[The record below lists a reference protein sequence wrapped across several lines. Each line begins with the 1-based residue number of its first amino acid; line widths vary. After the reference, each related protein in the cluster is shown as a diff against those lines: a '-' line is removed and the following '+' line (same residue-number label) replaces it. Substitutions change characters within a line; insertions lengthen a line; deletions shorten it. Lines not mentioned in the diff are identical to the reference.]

1 LTLLLLNS
9 STLKILGLHTI
20 PKKTQSI
27 ISVLS
32 VLLISLLCF
41 STINLVG
48 YQVTALVLLLVVSV
62 LAMLFDITPVLLAAC
77 LSAIIWN
84 FFFIPP
90 IYTFHIAKA
99 EDAFLFLMYF
109 VVAMVNAILTF
120 KIRETEKK
128 VRDKEEKENTI
139 KLYNTLLNSLSHE
152 LKTPIATIIGAVDTL
167 KDNPTINESNKT
179 ELITQ
184 IGIAGLR
191 LNKEVEN
198 LLSISRLESGVL
210 KLNYDWCDLNELVNI
225 VINILEADLNG
236 HIISFQQNEQMP
248 LVKLDSLLIQHALYN
263 LLHNAIQ
270 YTPNGTFINI
280 HFHMDE
286 EDCIIS
292 INDNGQGFPENE
304 QVKVFDMF
312 YRLPMHKTGGSGLGL
327 SIVKGF
333 IEAHKGTIQLIS
345 EEGNGSEFIIKLP
358 VETSYV
364 NKINND

>member
-1 LTLLLLNS
+1 M
-9 STLKILGLHTI
+9 KILGLHTI
-20 PKKTQSI
+20 PKLTQSI
-27 ISVLS
+27 VSILTI
-32 VLLISLLCF
+32 LLIALFCF
-41 STINLVG
+41 YTVDLIG
-48 YQVTALVLLLVVSV
+48 YQVTALVLLLAVSI
-62 LAMLFDITPVLLAAC
+62 LAMLFDIIPVLLAAF

-90 IYTFHIAKA
+90 IFTFHIAKA

-109 VVAMVNAILTF
+109 VIALVNAILTY

-152 LKTPIATIIGAVDTL
+152 LKTPIAAIIGAVDTL
-167 KDNPTINESNKT
+167 KENLTINEFHKS
-179 ELITQ
+179 ELISQ

-210 KLNYDWCDLNELVNI
+210 KLNDDWCDLYELVHI
-225 VINILEADLNG
+225 VINKLDDDLKG
-236 HIISFQQNEQMP
+236 HIISFQQNELMP
-248 LVKLDSLLIQHALYN
+248 LVKLDSLLIQHVLFN
-263 LLHNAIQ
+263 LIHNAIQ
-270 YTPNGTFINI
+270 YTSNGTVISI
-280 HFHMDE
+280 HFYMDND
-286 EDCIIS
+286 DCVIS
-292 INDNGQGFPENE
+292 VKDNGQGIPEHE

-333 IEAHKGTIQLIS
+333 IEAHKGTIKLIS
-345 EEGNGSEFIIKLP
+345 EEGNGAEFIIKLP
-358 VETSYV
+358 VETSYL
-364 NKINND
+364 NNINND

>member
-1 LTLLLLNS
+1 LAILVIS
-9 STLKILGLHTI
+9 S
-20 PKKTQSI
+20 
-27 ISVLS
+27 
-32 VLLISLLCF
+32 LCF
-41 STINLVG
+41 YSVDIIG
-48 YQVTALVLLLVVSV
+48 YQVTALVLLLAVSI
-62 LAMLFDITPVLLAAC
+62 LAMLFDIIPVLLAAS

-90 IYTFHIAKA
+90 IFTFHIAKA

-109 VVAMVNAILTF
+109 VVALVNAILTY

-167 KDNPTINESNKT
+167 KDNATINASNKK
-179 ELITQ
+179 ELISQ

-225 VINILEADLNG
+225 VISKLDDDLKG
-236 HIISFQQNEQMP
+236 HIITFQQNEQMP

-263 LLHNAIQ
+263 LIHNAIQ
-270 YTPNGTFINI
+270 YTPNGTVIIIQFQ
-280 HFHMDE
+280 MDN

-292 INDNGQGFPENE
+292 VKDNGQGIPGNE
-304 QVKVFDMF
+304 KVKIFDMF
-312 YRLPMHKTGGSGLGL
+312 YRMPMHKTGGSGLGL

-333 IEAHKGTIQLIS
+333 IEAHQGTIKLIS
-345 EEGNGSEFIIKLP
+345 EEGNGAEFIIKLP
-358 VETSYV
+358 VETSYL

>member
-1 LTLLLLNS
+1 
-9 STLKILGLHTI
+9 LKILGLHTI
-20 PKKTQSI
+20 PRATQSI
-27 ISVLS
+27 ISILAILV
-32 VLLISLLCF
+32 ISSLCF
-41 STINLVG
+41 YSVDIIG
-48 YQVTALVLLLVVSV
+48 YQVTALVLLLAVSI
-62 LAMLFDITPVLLAAC
+62 LAMLFDIIPVLLAAS

-90 IYTFHIAKA
+90 IFTFHIAKA

-109 VVAMVNAILTF
+109 VVALVNAILTY

-152 LKTPIATIIGAVDTL
+152 LKTPIAAIIGAVDTL
-167 KDNPTINESNKT
+167 KDNNTINESNKT
-179 ELITQ
+179 ELISQ

-210 KLNYDWCDLNELVNI
+210 KLNYDWCDLNELVHI
-225 VINILEADLNG
+225 VINKLNDNLKG

-263 LLHNAIQ
+263 LIHNAIQ
-270 YTPNGTFINI
+270 YTPNETVIIIQFQ
-280 HFHMDE
+280 MDN

-292 INDNGQGFPENE
+292 VKDNGQGIPENE
-304 QVKVFDMF
+304 KIKIFDMF
-312 YRLPMHKTGGSGLGL
+312 YRMPMHKTGGSGLGL

-333 IEAHKGTIQLIS
+333 IDAHKGTIQLIS
-345 EEGNGSEFIIKLP
+345 EEGSGAEFVFKLP
-358 VETSYV
+358 VETSYL

>member
-1 LTLLLLNS
+1 
-9 STLKILGLHTI
+9 LKILGLHTI
-20 PKKTQSI
+20 PKTTQSI
-27 ISVLS
+27 ISILS
-32 VLLISLLCF
+32 ILLVAFLCF
-41 STINLVG
+41 YTVNYIG
-48 YQVTALVLLLVVSV
+48 YQVTALILLLAVSI
-62 LAMLFDITPVLLAAC
+62 LAMLFDIKPVLLAAT

-90 IYTFHIAKA
+90 IFTFHIAKA

-109 VVAMVNAILTF
+109 VVALVNAILTY

-152 LKTPIATIIGAVDTL
+152 LKTPIAAIIGAVDTL
-167 KDNPTINESNKT
+167 KDNDTINESNKS
-179 ELITQ
+179 ELLTQ
-184 IGIAGLR
+184 IGIAGIR

-225 VINILEADLNG
+225 VINKLDDDLKG
-236 HIISFQQNEQMP
+236 HIISFQQNENMP
-248 LVKLDSLLIQHALYN
+248 LVKLDSLLIQHALCN
-263 LLHNAIQ
+263 LMHNAIQ
-270 YTPNGTFINI
+270 YTPIGTVINI
-280 HFHMDE
+280 QFYMHQ

-292 INDNGQGFPENE
+292 IKDNGQGFPLAE
-304 QVKVFDMF
+304 QTKVFDMF

-333 IEAHKGTIQLIS
+333 IEAHKGTIKLIS
-345 EEGNGSEFIIKLP
+345 EEGNGAEFIIKIP
-358 VETSYV
+358 VETSYI
-364 NKINND
+364 NKMNND

>member
-1 LTLLLLNS
+1 MQ
-9 STLKILGLHTI
+9 LKILGLHTI
-20 PKKTQSI
+20 PRATQSI
-27 ISVLS
+27 ISILAILV
-32 VLLISLLCF
+32 ISSLCF
-41 STINLVG
+41 YSVHIIG
-48 YQVTALVLLLVVSV
+48 YQVTALVLLLAVSI
-62 LAMLFDITPVLLAAC
+62 LAMLFDIIPVLLAAS

-90 IYTFHIAKA
+90 IFTFHIAKA

-109 VVAMVNAILTF
+109 VVALVNAILTY

-152 LKTPIATIIGAVDTL
+152 LKTPIAAIIGAVDTL
-167 KDNPTINESNKT
+167 KDNSTINESNKT

-210 KLNYDWCDLNELVNI
+210 KLNYDWCDLNELVHI
-225 VINILEADLNG
+225 VINKLEDDLKG
-236 HIISFQQNEQMP
+236 HIISFQQNEHMP

-263 LLHNAIQ
+263 LIHNAIQ
-270 YTPNGTFINI
+270 YTPNGTVIIIQFQ
-280 HFHMDE
+280 MDN

-292 INDNGQGFPENE
+292 IKDNGQGIPENE
-304 QVKVFDMF
+304 KSKIFDMF

-333 IEAHKGTIQLIS
+333 IEAHKGTINLIS
-345 EEGNGSEFIIKLP
+345 EEGNGAEFVIKLP
-358 VETSYV
+358 VETSYL

>member
-1 LTLLLLNS
+1 
-9 STLKILGLHTI
+9 LKILGLHTI
-20 PKKTQSI
+20 PKSTQSI
-27 ISVLS
+27 ISILAI
-32 VLLISLLCF
+32 LLISSLCF
-41 STINLVG
+41 YSVELIG
-48 YQVTALVLLLVVSV
+48 YQVTALVLLLAVSI
-62 LAMLFDITPVLLAAC
+62 LAMLFDIIPVLIAAS

-90 IYTFHIAKA
+90 IFTFHIAKA

-109 VVAMVNAILTF
+109 VVALVNAILTY

-152 LKTPIATIIGAVDTL
+152 LKTPIAAIIGAVDTL
-167 KDNPTINESNKT
+167 KDNDTINESNKT

-225 VINILEADLNG
+225 VVNKLDEDLKG
-236 HIISFQQNEQMP
+236 HSISFQQNDKMP
-248 LVKLDSLLIQHALYN
+248 LVKLDSLLIQHALFN
-263 LLHNAIQ
+263 LIHNAIQ
-270 YTPNGTFINI
+270 YTPIETVINI
-280 HFHMDE
+280 HFYLE
-286 EDCIIS
+286 NEDCIIS
-292 INDNGQGFPENE
+292 VKDNGQGFPENE
-304 QVKVFDMF
+304 QEKVFGMF

-333 IEAHKGTIQLIS
+333 IEAHKGTIKLIS
-345 EEGNGSEFIIKLP
+345 KEGAGAEFIIKIP
-358 VETSYV
+358 VETSYL

>member
-1 LTLLLLNS
+1 M
-9 STLKILGLHTI
+9 KILGLHTI
-20 PKKTQSI
+20 PKSTQSI
-27 ISVLS
+27 ISILAILV
-32 VLLISLLCF
+32 ISLLCF
-41 STINLVG
+41 YAVDIIG
-48 YQVTALVLLLVVSV
+48 YQVTALVLLLAVSI
-62 LAMLFDITPVLLAAC
+62 LAMLFDIIPVLLAAS

-90 IYTFHIAKA
+90 IFTFHIAKA

-109 VVAMVNAILTF
+109 VVALVNAILTY

-139 KLYNTLLNSLSHE
+139 NLYNTLLNSLSHE

-167 KDNPTINESNKT
+167 KDNATINESNKK
-179 ELITQ
+179 ELISQ

-225 VINILEADLNG
+225 VISKLEDDLKG

-263 LLHNAIQ
+263 LIHNAIQ
-270 YTPNGTFINI
+270 YTPNGTVIIIQFQ
-280 HFHMDE
+280 MDN

-292 INDNGQGFPENE
+292 VKDNGQGIPGNE
-304 QVKVFDMF
+304 KVKIFDMF
-312 YRLPMHKTGGSGLGL
+312 YRMPMHKTGGSGLGL

-333 IEAHKGTIQLIS
+333 IEAHQGTIKLIS
-345 EEGNGSEFIIKLP
+345 EEGNGAEFIIKLP
-358 VETSYV
+358 VETSYL

>member
-1 LTLLLLNS
+1 
-9 STLKILGLHTI
+9 LKILGLHTI
-20 PKKTQSI
+20 PQKTQSI

-41 STINLVG
+41 FTVNLIG
-48 YQVTALVLLLVVSV
+48 YQVTALVLLLAVSI

-128 VRDKEEKENTI
+128 IRDKEEKENTI

-167 KDNPTINESNKT
+167 KDNSTINESNKT
-179 ELITQ
+179 ELISQ

-225 VINILEADLNG
+225 VISKLDDDLKG

-263 LLHNAIQ
+263 LIHNAIQ
-270 YTPNGTFINI
+270 YTPNGTVINI
-280 HFHMDE
+280 QFHMDQ

-304 QVKVFDMF
+304 QAKVFDMF

-333 IEAHKGTIQLIS
+333 IEAHQGTIKLIS
-345 EEGNGSEFIIKLP
+345 EEGNGAEFIIKLP
-358 VETSYV
+358 VETSYL

>member
-1 LTLLLLNS
+1 M
-9 STLKILGLHTI
+9 KILGLHTI
-20 PKKTQSI
+20 PKATQSI
-27 ISVLS
+27 ISILS
-32 VLLISLLCF
+32 ILLVAFLCF
-41 STINLVG
+41 YTVNYIG
-48 YQVTALVLLLVVSV
+48 YQVTALILLLAVSI
-62 LAMLFDITPVLLAAC
+62 LAMLFDIKPVLLAAT

-90 IYTFHIAKA
+90 IFTFHIAKA

-109 VVAMVNAILTF
+109 VVALVNAILTY

-152 LKTPIATIIGAVDTL
+152 LKTPIAAIIGAVDTL
-167 KDNPTINESNKT
+167 KDNDTINESNKS
-179 ELITQ
+179 ELLTQ
-184 IGIAGLR
+184 IGIAGIR

-225 VINILEADLNG
+225 VINKLDDDLKG
-236 HIISFQQNEQMP
+236 HIILFQQNENMP

-263 LLHNAIQ
+263 LMHNAIQ
-270 YTPNGTFINI
+270 YTPIGTVINI
-280 HFHMDE
+280 QFHMHQ

-292 INDNGQGFPENE
+292 IKDNGQGFPQAE
-304 QVKVFDMF
+304 QAKVFDMF

-333 IEAHKGTIQLIS
+333 IEAHKGTIKLIS
-345 EEGNGSEFIIKLP
+345 EEGNGAEFIIKIP
-358 VETSYV
+358 VETSYL

>member
-1 LTLLLLNS
+1 M
-9 STLKILGLHTI
+9 KILGLHTI
-20 PKKTQSI
+20 PKSTQSI
-27 ISVLS
+27 ISILAILV
-32 VLLISLLCF
+32 ISSLCF
-41 STINLVG
+41 YSVDIIG
-48 YQVTALVLLLVVSV
+48 YQVTALVLLLAVSI
-62 LAMLFDITPVLLAAC
+62 LAMLFDIIPVLLAAS

-90 IYTFHIAKA
+90 IFTFHIAKA

-109 VVAMVNAILTF
+109 VVALVNAILTY

-167 KDNPTINESNKT
+167 KDNATINESNKK
-179 ELITQ
+179 ELISQ

-225 VINILEADLNG
+225 VISKLDDDLKG
-236 HIISFQQNEQMP
+236 HIITFQQNEQMP

-263 LLHNAIQ
+263 LIHNAIQ
-270 YTPNGTFINI
+270 YTPNGTVIIIQFQ
-280 HFHMDE
+280 MDN

-292 INDNGQGFPENE
+292 VKDNGQGIPGNE
-304 QVKVFDMF
+304 KVKIFDMF
-312 YRLPMHKTGGSGLGL
+312 YRMPMHKTGGSGLGL

-333 IEAHKGTIQLIS
+333 IEAHQGTIKLIS
-345 EEGNGSEFIIKLP
+345 EEGNGAEFIIKLP
-358 VETSYV
+358 VETSYL

>member
-1 LTLLLLNS
+1 M
-9 STLKILGLHTI
+9 KILGLHTI
-20 PKKTQSI
+20 PKSTQSI
-27 ISVLS
+27 ISILAILV
-32 VLLISLLCF
+32 ISLLCF
-41 STINLVG
+41 YAVDIIG
-48 YQVTALVLLLVVSV
+48 YQVTALVLLLAVSI
-62 LAMLFDITPVLLAAC
+62 LAMLFDIIPVLLAAS

-90 IYTFHIAKA
+90 IFTFHIAKA

-109 VVAMVNAILTF
+109 VVALVNAILTY

-167 KDNPTINESNKT
+167 KDNATINESNKT
-179 ELITQ
+179 ELISQ

-225 VINILEADLNG
+225 VISKLDDDLKG

-263 LLHNAIQ
+263 LIHNAIQ
-270 YTPNGTFINI
+270 YTPNGTVISI
-280 HFHMDE
+280 HFYIDH
-286 EDCIIS
+286 EDCMIS
-292 INDNGQGFPENE
+292 VKDNGQGIPENE
-304 QVKVFDMF
+304 KSKIFDMF

-333 IEAHKGTIQLIS
+333 IEAHQGTIKLIS
-345 EEGNGSEFIIKLP
+345 EEGNGAEFIIKLP
-358 VETSYV
+358 VETSYL